1 MKLYISILGLAGLL
15 LAPGATEQSTNMTTI
30 EAATSSALTSP
41 SPAPPLLLRAVP
53 QTDGA
58 AILQRACTTCHDL
71 GGIDEFA
78 NSGEQATRDLVS
90 TMVGY
95 GAVLSAEEIDVLV
108 AHLLATYGTAAE
120 AGQDGPATFDE
131 TAGVS
136 LLNSKCT
143 TCHDLSGV
151 ERGMY
156 PPEEWVET
164 VDRMMGYGLALTEEE
179 YDTILT
185 TLGTAPGAAPAG
197 QSAGGQEAGDAGAAA
212 FDEAAAGQLVDS
224 KCTTCHDLTGI
235 ERGLYPAEEW
245 AETVDRMIEYGLAL
259 TEEEYS
265 TILTYLG
272 TAPGEGGGGTAPGEA
287 GDGAGPAAD
296 GYDAARAEML
306 LNTSC
311 TTCHDLTGITSAP
324 GAYTEVQ
331 FRDTILRMTG
341 YGLVLS
347 EAEIDVLVRYLTET
361 YGAE

>member
-1 MKLYISILGLAGLL
+1 MKLCISILGLAGLL

-143 TCHDLSGV
+143 TCHDL
-151 ERGMY
+151 
-156 PPEEWVET
+156 
-164 VDRMMGYGLALTEEE
+164 
-179 YDTILT
+179 
-185 TLGTAPGAAPAG
+185 
-197 QSAGGQEAGDAGAAA
+197 
-212 FDEAAAGQLVDS
+212 
-224 KCTTCHDLTGI
+224 TGI
-235 ERGLYPAEEW
+235 ESERGLYPAEEW

-259 TEEEYS
+259 TEDEYS

-272 TAPGEGGGGTAPGEA
+272 TAPGEAGGGTAPGEA
-287 GDGAGPAAD
+287 GAGTAPGEGGGDTAPGEGGDGVGPAAD

-306 LNTSC
+306 LNSSC

-324 GAYTEVQ
+324 GVYTEVQ

-341 YGLVLS
+341 YGLVIS
-347 EAEIDVLVRYLTET
+347 ESEIDMLVRYLTET